1 LTSGRI
7 AVLGNGVIT
16 GLDGYLATSGHD
28 GSSSIVGDKML

>member
-16 GLDGYLATSGHD
+16 GLDGYLATGGHD
-28 GSSSIVGDKML
+28 GSSSTVGDKML